1 MNKSIDFNCDLGEY
15 CSPEEEAREK
25 TILRY
30 ISSAN
35 IACGMHAGNEESIYK
50 TMLHAKS
57 LGVSV
62 GAHPSFPDRQNFGRT
77 EMSLL
82 PDELESVVYEQL
94 RNFLNIASSAG
105 VEVRHVKPHGAL
117 YNMAAKSDEISKA
130 ICVAIKKTDKDLKF
144 FGLSGSLMLEVA
156 EGVGFE
162 TVSEVFAD
170 RRYGAGGFLVAR
182 SKKNA
187 LITEVDEAK
196 SQLRRLITE
205 GKVLLEDRSL
215 WQLSA
220 QTVCIHGDGP
230 KALEFAQGLRGEID
244 GLGVTVCSP

>member
-35 IACGMHAGNEESIYK
+35 IACGMHAGNDESIYK

-77 EMSLL
+77 EMSLP

-94 RNFLNIASSAG
+94 SNFLNIASSAG

-130 ICVAIKKTDKDLKF
+130 ICVAIKKTNKDLKF
-144 FGLSGSLMLEVA
+144 FGLAGSLMLRVA
-156 EGVGFE
+156 EEEGFE

-170 RRYGAGGFLVAR
+170 RRYGVGGFLVAR

-187 LITEVDEAK
+187 LITQVDEAK
-196 SQLRRLITE
+196 SQLRRIMTE
-205 GKVLLEDRSL
+205 EKVLLEDKSL

-220 QTVCIHGDGP
+220 QTVCIHGDGVN
-230 KALEFAQGLRGEID
+230 AVEFAKGLRREID
-244 GLGVTVCSP
+244 GLGITVCSP